1 MTCSY
6 CAAEMPDISE
16 FCPGCGRPVGAPEV
30 LQAAD
35 SRDALLAAL
44 AYLTVA
50 PAIVFLSVPAV
61 NRSRFVRFHSWQSI
75 FFASAAAITALV
87 MKLLF
92 GVFAVLPAIG
102 LLLAWLCVGVTF
114 IGTVVLWV
122 LLTVKA
128 AQGQSYE
135 LPVIGS
141 MAAQLADKD
150 VPR

>member
-1 MTCSY
+1 
-6 CAAEMPDISE
+6 MPDISE
-16 FCPGCGRPVGAPEV
+16 FCPGCGRSVGAP
-30 LQAAD
+30 QALGTAD
-35 SRDALLAAL
+35 SRDAVLSAL
-44 AYLTVA
+44 AYLTVV
-50 PAIVFLSVPAV
+50 PAIVFLAVPAV

-75 FFASAAAITALV
+75 FFVAAAAITVLV

-92 GVFAVLPAIG
+92 GVFSVLPAIG
-102 LLLAWLCVGVTF
+102 LLLAWLCVGVLF
-114 IGTVVLWV
+114 IAIMVIWV

-141 MAAQLADKD
+141 MAAQLADKG

>member
-1 MTCSY
+1 
-6 CAAEMPDISE
+6 MPDISE
-16 FCPGCGRPVGAPEV
+16 FCPGCGRSVGAPV
-30 LQAAD
+30 ALQPAD

>member
-1 MTCSY
+1 
-6 CAAEMPDISE
+6 MPEISV
-16 FCPGCGRPVGAPEV
+16 FCPGCGRSVGAPKV

-50 PAIVFLSVPAV
+50 PAIVFLAIPAV

-122 LLTVKA
+122 LLTIKA

-141 MAAQLADKD
+141 MAAQLADKG

>member
-1 MTCSY
+1 MTCSH
-6 CAAEMPDISE
+6 CAVEVPDISE
-16 FCPGCGRPVGAPEV
+16 FCPGCGRPVGAPEA
-30 LQAAD
+30 LPAAD

-50 PAIVFLSVPAV
+50 PAILFLAVPAL
-61 NRSRFVRFHSWQSI
+61 NRNRFVRFHCWQSI
-75 FFASAAAITALV
+75 FFAAAAAVTGLV

-92 GVFAVLPAIG
+92 GVFSILPAVG
-102 LLLAWLCVGVTF
+102 LLLAWLCVGVVF
-114 IGTVVLWV
+114 IGTAVLWV

-141 MAAQLADKD
+141 MAAQLSNKGI
-150 VPR
+150 PR

>member
-44 AYLTVA
+44 AYLMVA
-50 PAIVFLSVPAV
+50 PAIVFLAVPAV

-141 MAAQLADKD
+141 MAAQLADKN
-150 VPR
+150 VQR